1 MKNLIIKTLLL
12 TCTIAAIS
20 CKKEV
25 DYTADR
31 TFVSENDA
39 LLKINYLS
47 AYTLNPGVQLS
58 LNGQRVSGLI
68 TGRTPFPGGGYNTNG
83 SNFPDYLKVQ
93 PGSNTLSIAIP
104 KKNTN
109 IDSVALFSSTFSV
122 NALTNY
128 TLHVSDTGIKTKA
141 FLITDYLT
149 PPSWNSSLYKFVN
162 MMPNVPYMDL
172 YFNTTL
178 VAAGIPY
185 LGTSNYFSLPVPSV
199 AGTWSIR
206 ETGTSATSTAL
217 ATYSSSNTSINQRIY
232 TAFSSGYKGATA
244 TATKPYISF
253 LLNY

>member
-1 MKNLIIKTLLL
+1 MKKYITGILF
-12 TCTIAAIS
+12 IS
-20 CKKEV
+20 FLAGITSCRKELV
-25 DYTADR
+25 FKAER
-31 TFVSENDA
+31 TFPSQTEA

-47 AYTLNPGVQLS
+47 AYALNPGVQLS

-83 SNFPDYLKVQ
+83 SSFPDYLKVAS
-93 PGSNTLSIAIP
+93 GSNTLSIAIP

-109 IDSVALFSSTFSV
+109 IDSVALFSTTFTV
-122 NALTNY
+122 DALKNY

-149 PPSWNSSLYKFVN
+149 PAAAGTSLYKFVN

-172 YFNTTL
+172 YYNTTL
-178 VAAGIPY
+178 VSAGIPY
-185 LGTSNYFSLPVPSV
+185 LGSSNYFTMPSV

-206 ETGTSATSTAL
+206 ESGTAASSTAL
-217 ATYSSSNTSINQRIY
+217 ATYPSGSTVLSQRVY

-244 TATKPYISF
+244 TNTKPYISF